1 MLKMKRITIIAAFLF
16 ASSFAFGQAKVEL
29 GLKGGLNLASLS
41 TDQSGVDF
49 NNKTGYH
56 FGGYGLI
63 KILSF
68 GIQPE
73 ILYSTRGSELK
84 VQNVAGTLSQDYS
97 YVDIPIMFKLYT
109 VAGLNVQAGPQ
120 FGMLLSTSGKNA
132 DGSKL
137 SKSDFEDSD
146 LSAAFGLGWDAPFGL
161 NLTARYVLGL
171 TDVSIVNSNKNRTF
185 QLSVGYK
192 LVGFGK

>member
-1 MLKMKRITIIAAFLF
+1 MKRLTIITAILM
-16 ASSFAFGQAKVEL
+16 ASSLAFGQAKVEL

-41 TDQSGVDF
+41 TNQSTYDF
-49 NNKTGYH
+49 SNKTGYH
-56 FGGYGLI
+56 FGGYALI
-63 KILSF
+63 KVLTF

-73 ILYSTRGSELK
+73 ILYSTRGSELD
-84 VQNVAGTLSQDYS
+84 VQGVAGTFAQDYT
-97 YVDIPIMFKLYT
+97 YVDIPVMFKLYT
-109 VAGLNVQAGPQ
+109 VAGLNIQAGPQ
-120 FGMLLSTSGKNA
+120 FGMLLSTSGKNP
-132 DGSKL
+132 DGTKL